1 MKTDPD
7 WRKSERRRLIAER
20 EAVPPS
26 QRAAWAQHID
36 AHLQRGFPQLAQA
49 CVAFCWPYRGEYD
62 ARNLVRQL
70 YQAGARIALP
80 VVVASGSP
88 LLFRQWTP
96 DTPLLSGPLD
106 IPYPGA
112 QSPQL
117 QPSHVLLPV
126 VGIDAAGY
134 RLGYGGGYFDRTLA
148 ALAATGLATGLATG
162 IGTGLATDL
171 ATPAP
176 GKSAPLVI
184 ATGYELC
191 RIPSI
196 DPQLHDIP
204 MDWLVTERGLYRRE
218 ACRLVFQDLP

>member
-1 MKTDPD
+1 VKTDPD

-20 EAVPPS
+20 EAVPSS
-26 QRAAWAQHID
+26 QRAAWAQRID
-36 AHLQRGFPQLAQA
+36 AHLQRGFPQLTQA

-148 ALAATGLATGLATG
+148 ALAAA
-162 IGTGLATDL
+162 GLATD
-171 ATPAP
+171 PANP
-176 GKSAPLVI
+176 TSSKSAPLVI

-196 DPQLHDIP
+196 APQSHDIP

-218 ACRLVFQDLP
+218 AGRLVFQDLP

>member
-1 MKTDPD
+1 VKTDPD

-20 EAVPPS
+20 EAVPSS
-26 QRAAWAQHID
+26 QRAAWAQRID
-36 AHLQRGFPQLAQA
+36 AHLQRGFPQLTQA

-148 ALAATGLATGLATG
+148 ALAAA
-162 IGTGLATDL
+162 GLATD
-171 ATPAP
+171 PANP
-176 GKSAPLVI
+176 TSSKSAPLVI

-218 ACRLVFQDLP
+218 ASRLVFQDLP

>member
-36 AHLQRGFPQLAQA
+36 AHLQRGFPQLTRA

-148 ALAATGLATGLATG
+148 ALAATGLATGLAT
-162 IGTGLATDL
+162 DP

-196 DPQLHDIP
+196 DPQPHDIP

-218 ACRLVFQDLP
+218 AGRLVFQDLP

>member
-1 MKTDPD
+1 VKTDPD

-20 EAVPPS
+20 EAVAPS

-70 YQAGARIALP
+70 HQAGARIALP

-148 ALAATGLATGLATG
+148 ATGLATGLATG

-171 ATPAP
+171 ATPEP
-176 GKSAPLVI
+176 SKSAPLVI

-196 DPQLHDIP
+196 DPQPHDIP

-218 ACRLVFQDLP
+218 AGRLVFQDLP

>member
-1 MKTDPD
+1 VKTDPD

-36 AHLQRGFPQLAQA
+36 AHLQRGFPQLTRA

-148 ALAATGLATGLATG
+148 ALAATGIGTGLATGLATD
-162 IGTGLATDL
+162 A

-196 DPQLHDIP
+196 APQSHDIP

-218 ACRLVFQDLP
+218 AGRLVFQDLP